1 MACWGNLDVIR
12 VFNLGG
18 LGSVVGACLVD
29 ACIRVNSL
37 ELNKVLLEV
46 EEGFELPATV
56 ATIAGGVAINKLLFR
71 ERQEVSGSDL
81 VSTFHRRNSGEGPA

>member
-1 MACWGNLDVIR
+1 MIHAR
-12 VFNLGG
+12 VR
-18 LGSVVGACLVD
+18 VD
-29 ACIRVNSL
+29 RL
-37 ELNKVLLEV
+37 ELNEVLFEV
-46 EEGFELPATV
+46 EESFELPATV